1 MLYNQWVDINVDT
14 NLFLQLQDLS
24 TILSDNP
31 KLAFEYSYGSY
42 IDLINNIVT
51 GSTTWDVGQ
60 EYIKESGLKSD
71 IYLRTI
77 GTLHYSDVQ
86 SLKTYVEQTSRLK
99 LSKFASQLITLFE
112 DIRLEEMIKKDRP
125 GTTSTFETR
134 RQYLKHY
141 FESQLVVNATR
152 SNPLDEL
159 FCLIYLLTQSD
170 QPDPIFPRANEKQLK
185 QLDHLKPFIYD
196 VFAAKTTNDL
206 TRIALQIVHRLEHY
220 EKDSM
225 NEYFIFPISYIE
237 KFTRNTLFDELTRTD
252 PLSND
257 DQEDMDEDQSEYIDE
272 KFSTWHRESEN
283 GDLKQTFLQFELEQG
298 AKTSLI
304 GDGARE
310 TEEGDQAMASIQGT
324 SGESKQ
330 QDYSKLETLDKEDK
344 RQGSD
349 QHENM
354 FGEENKDAVTMI
366 KNAESPS
373 SQDIETY
380 RDFVMEIDP
389 FKRKLSRTIEKTL
402 EHKKN
407 ELHNDLVV
415 GRLSKKLL
423 PIVIDQNPRVF
434 YKKNHDSDEIDAV
447 FTLLID
453 CSASMYNKMEETK
466 KGIVLFHEVL
476 KKLKIPHSIVGF
488 WEEANEVKDNYQ
500 PNYFH
505 TIHKHTDSFYQN
517 NGAKIMQLE
526 PQEDNRDGYSIR
538 VMTKELLTRRETN
551 KFLLIFSDGEPAA
564 TNYEQNGIID
574 THEAVSEARKRGI
587 DVIGMFLANRTIH
600 ESEDLTMK
608 NIYGKERL
616 MIPSVAELPEYFM
629 PLLKKLL
636 LKVI

>member
-86 SLKTYVEQTSRLK
+86 ALKTYVEQTSRLK

>member
-1 MLYNQWVDINVDT
+1 MQYNRWININVDT

-31 KLAFEYSYGSY
+31 KLTFEYSYGSY
-42 IDLINNIVT
+42 IDLINHIVT
-51 GSTTWDVGQ
+51 GSTTWDVDQ
-60 EYIKESGLKSD
+60 PTIKESGLKSD

-86 SLKTYVEQTSRLK
+86 ALKTYVEQTSRLR
-99 LSKFASQLITLFE
+99 LSKFASQLLTLFE
-112 DIRLEEMIKKDRP
+112 DIRLEEIIKKERP
-125 GTTSTFETR
+125 GTTPIFERR

-170 QPDPIFPRANEKQLK
+170 QPDPIFPRANDKQLK
-185 QLDHLKPFIYD
+185 QLEHLKPLIYD
-196 VFAAKTTNDL
+196 VFAAKKTKDL
-206 TRIALQIVHRLEHY
+206 TRIALQIVDRLAFH

-252 PLSND
+252 PLSNND
-257 DQEDMDEDQSEYIDE
+257 EEDMDEDKSEYIDE
-272 KFSTWHRESEN
+272 KFSTWHRESES

-330 QDYSKLETLDKEDK
+330 QDYSKLETLGKEDK
-344 RQGSD
+344 HQGSD
-349 QHENM
+349 QHENR
-354 FGEENKDAVTMI
+354 FGAENKDAVTII
-366 KNAESPS
+366 KTADSPS
-373 SQDIETY
+373 LQDIDIY
-380 RDFVMEIDP
+380 RNFAMEIDP
-389 FKRKLSRTIEKTL
+389 FKRKLAKTIEKTL

-407 ELHNDLVV
+407 EYQDNLVF

-423 PIVIDQNPRVF
+423 PIVMDQNPKVF
-434 YKKNHDSDEIDAV
+434 YKKNNESDEIDAV

-476 KKLKIPHSIVGF
+476 KQLKIPHSITGF
-488 WEEANEVKDNYQ
+488 WEDAIEAKEDYQ

-505 TIHKHTDSFYQN
+505 TIHTHTDSFYHN
-517 NGAKIMQLE
+517 NGPKIMQLE
-526 PQEDNRDGYSIR
+526 PEEDNRDGYSIR
-538 VMTKELLTRRETN
+538 VMTKELLARRETN

-587 DVIGMFLANRTIH
+587 DVIGMYLANGTIS
-600 ESEDLTMK
+600 ENEDLLMK
-608 NIYGKERL
+608 NIYGKQRL
-616 MIPSVAELPEYFM
+616 MIPSVAELPEHFT

-636 LKVI
+636 LKAI